1 MSPRRC
7 GVQERPH
14 SDLYGTYCTLKYVIV
29 IFYFSLSEVVM
40 TPLLT
45 TEEVAEFFRVDVVTV
60 RRMISKGELTAY
72 RVGGEYRFSRADI
85 EEYLEHQRIPA
96 RTKGPGRLEKL
107 AQRARKAVPDGPLLD
122 PFERFTKRAQIV
134 LALAQ
139 EEAQHLN
146 HQYMGTEHL
155 LLGILREGEGIG
167 ARLLQQAGCNLERM
181 RQTVRDLVGPGPTG
195 QTVQGEMPLTPRL
208 KKVLQLATE
217 EATRLDHEYVGTE
230 HLVLGLLHE
239 GEGVAG
245 RLLGEMG
252 MDLNGARRRVQEI
265 LGGQEKR

>member
-1 MSPRRC
+1 M
-7 GVQERPH
+7 V
-14 SDLYGTYCTLKYVIV
+14 
-29 IFYFSLSEVVM
+29 
-40 TPLLT
+40 PLLT
-45 TEEVAEFFRVDVVTV
+45 TEDVAEFFRVDVVTV
-60 RRMISKGELTAY
+60 RRMISKGEIAAF
-72 RVGGEYRFSRADI
+72 RVGGEYRFARADI
-85 EEYLEHQRIPA
+85 DDYLERQRIPA
-96 RTKGPGRLEKL
+96 RTKGPGRLGKL
-107 AQRARKAVPDGPLLD
+107 AQLASKAVPDGPLLN
-122 PFERFTKRAQIV
+122 PFERFTKRAQTV

-139 EEAQHLN
+139 EEAQRLD

-167 ARLLQQAGCNLERM
+167 ARVLQEAGCDFERV
-181 RQTVRDLVGPGPTG
+181 RQMVRDQVGRGSTG

-245 RLLGEMG
+245 RLLSDVG
-252 MDLNGARRRVQEI
+252 MDLNGVRERVGTI
-265 LGGQEKR
+265 VMEKGEG